1 MTTELPDNLQRFLAH
16 ANPSVMATTAKDG
29 RPVTAA
35 TWYFFESDGRIL
47 INLDAERVRLQHLR
61 RDTRFALDVL
71 DGNDW
76 YTHVAL
82 QLDIVEIA
90 DDVDLLDIDTLSMH
104 YTGAPYG
111 NRTSPRVSVRG
122 EIGKWMG
129 WNADAVE

>member
-61 RDTRFALDVL
+61 RDARFALDVL
-71 DGNDW
+71 DGSDW

-82 QLDIVEIA
+82 QLDIVEIT

-111 NRTSPRVSVRG
+111 NRTNPRVSVRG
-122 EIGKWMG
+122 EISKWMG